1 MLHGPDVTNTLENNH
16 IYSNSFIYGQYSN
29 EHDMKAILDL
39 FNKQCTNQILRPD
52 RKSCKYK
59 FHTKGHSSMTFE
71 HYHISSLNRDTD
83 GLSLLVQTDGAEWA
97 GAAGGGAA
105 EGGAAEVGQHG
116 AMSRAPWP

>member
-1 MLHGPDVTNTLENNH
+1 
-16 IYSNSFIYGQYSN
+16 
-29 EHDMKAILDL
+29 
-39 FNKQCTNQILRPD
+39 
-52 RKSCKYK
+52 
-59 FHTKGHSSMTFE
+59 MTFE
-71 HYHISSLNRDTD
+71 HYDISSLNRDTD